1 MEDIIKNRDA
11 TDKYKGFRY
20 QKIRL
25 AKKMLELLREDTMA
39 NIIAIP
45 EYKDDGFYIDKDG
58 EHILEQN
65 KEYSN
70 EFTLNSDEIKKSII
84 NFIDYYL
91 QSNESKCIHFIFY
104 TNVNYKKEGTSSI
117 TKKIKLDLPENP
129 VMQYLVDKN
138 FDYDIIEFISKF
150 IIEAYKV
157 DYKIEEGKLSTYTTN
172 YKKML
177 NMDKVDWINFFKSID
192 FQFGQVDLETIE
204 LEIENDIRLCE
215 FFSIDHSDKIENIK
229 ARILDDIDKK
239 MTQKDW
245 IQRIVNK
252 DTIKVIFLECRNSEN
267 KSSER
272 ILKLDGT
279 HTMWDMIN
287 EEFKD
292 NTYRNIEEKIKAVTP
307 NVSKRTINRHNLGV
321 TTGNIDVENLNK
333 DDEKSLRV
341 RVYQSMSEYFSL
353 NFKSKKEYTD
363 EEINHLIN
371 DVQKHV
377 LEKIKDLKEDFNY
390 GIKNNTI
397 IEELVLMLI
406 DECFYSFDNN

>member
-45 EYKDDGFYIDKDG
+45 EYKDDGFYIDKYG

-65 KEYSN
+65 KEYSS

-91 QSNESKCIHFIFY
+91 QSNESKCIHFVFY

-117 TKKIKLDLPENP
+117 TKKIKLELPENP

-138 FDYDIIEFISKF
+138 FDDKIIEFISKF
-150 IIEAYKV
+150 MIEAYKV
-157 DYKIEEGKLSTYTTN
+157 DYKIEEGKLTTYTTN
-172 YKKML
+172 YRKML
-177 NMDKVDWINFFKSID
+177 NMDKGDWVNFFNSID

-204 LEIENDIRLCE
+204 SEIENDIRLCE
-215 FFSIDHSDKIENIK
+215 FFSIDHSDKIETIK

-272 ILKLDGT
+272 IVKLDGT

-353 NFKSKKEYTD
+353 NLKAKKEYTD